1 MGYCLQFPEV
11 IPHSRVDSL
20 RVTNPFAAGLN
31 PLDLHALSMLPAF
44 TLSQDQTL
52 SKKLAVINHQPTPA
66 LPLTGTRRTSFRA
79 TGVATKVL
87 TPLKAGPRLLAG

>member
-1 MGYCLQFPEV
+1 MGYCLQFPEG

-31 PLDLHALSMLPAF
+31 PHDLHALSMLPAF

-52 SKKLAVINHQPTPA
+52 SKKLSRIYRSTTPA
-66 LPLTGTRRTSFRA
+66 LPLTGTRRTTHTA
-79 TGVATKVL
+79 TGVAL
-87 TPLKAGPRLLAG
+87 